1 MNPES
6 ECCGASPWMRD
17 ATMGYVES
25 AKNIVNSPIP
35 KKNKYRELCIKK

>member
-1 MNPES
+1 MQNQNAVVHLH
-6 ECCGASPWMRD
+6 GWGMQ
-17 ATMGYVES
+17 TMGYVES